1 MKAHSTAQ
9 YFSIMPVNRV
19 CILLLFG
26 TCRYDMIVSDPPNG
40 MTTKKKR
47 IWRFRLSPRYACICV
62 FVFYYFIINI
72 YVYLCVV
79 MPNQFGWLFADSNGI
94 ITNNSCFQF
103 IAHEQ
108 LIEYTV
114 YVCQQW
120 LEHQLHTYV
129 QLSWSSCSLISVRY
143 VRVSLSCM
151 GIFNLLIYYYE
162 YIYISLYMNSL
173 NSIFAQNL
181 IIIHAHVTWGGRH
194 NIHNSIFTTLCL
206 YATVKSQMDGIAKR
220 T

>member
-1 MKAHSTAQ
+1 MKMQLYIDSLPNFDVQFVRRGRVEKMNKKKIMKAHSTAQ

-26 TCRYDMIVSDPPNG
+26 TCRYDMIVSDLPNG

-114 YVCQQW
+114 YVC
-120 LEHQLHTYV
+120 
-129 QLSWSSCSLISVRY
+129 
-143 VRVSLSCM
+143 
-151 GIFNLLIYYYE
+151 
-162 YIYISLYMNSL
+162 
-173 NSIFAQNL
+173 
-181 IIIHAHVTWGGRH
+181 
-194 NIHNSIFTTLCL
+194 
-206 YATVKSQMDGIAKR
+206 
-220 T
+220 